1 MLSKTESL
9 ISSFPRKP
17 RGRGGEMKKF
27 VSVFSIFFA
36 ILLIAGFAL
45 SQEDPDPNSPTPILI
60 SHSDSTRTLA
70 IPAKQWR
77 GQLPKEDTR
86 AFAYGA
92 EIVIFITNIELMPDE
107 GANAFRVYIQD
118 SSGRE
123 YRFPV
128 LDLQPVKGKG
138 WIYGLTVQLID
149 EIGYWEEPPAQGDV
163 LIRVSWRGLTS
174 NRTRLG
180 IGFVGG
186 KIEDD
191 PESKPTP
198 APMEPPKKNQDNTAE
213 YVGRRWSGDRIR
225 FMEQATFG
233 PTPALD
239 ARIRRIGIRA
249 WLEEQFNMPYPSAF
263 PYPNLPLMP
272 STPPPD
278 CNGNDGD
285 GVPDNPPNCYR
296 ERYGMY
302 SAQSWF
308 YKEAFYGEAQL
319 RHKVAWALSQIWVIS
334 GTDIQQSSHMIA
346 YHQVLSRNAFGN
358 WRQLMY
364 EMTLNPGMGEYL
376 DMARSTKNNPNENY
390 AREILQLFNVGL
402 FMLNLDGTYK
412 RDAQGNLIPTYDQ
425 QVVNNFTKVFTGWSF
440 CEDTTQCPNR
450 TQGAINFKDPML
462 LRPNNHDLT
471 AKTLLDYP
479 GASTTRY
486 IPACSNCTTI
496 SAITTYANNSLNQAL
511 DNIYNHPNVAPFIS
525 RILIQHLVTSD
536 PTPAYVQRVATVF
549 NANRSNP
556 NQLKEVIKAI
566 LLDPEARGDVKT
578 EPNYGKLREPVQFL
592 TNIAR
597 QFDVR
602 SADRTDLSDGVVSVE
617 TNSMGQLAF
626 MAPSVFNYYPP
637 DYVIPGTSLNAPEF
651 AIYTTSTSIARANIV
666 NTLVFNRIN
675 VNTGRGVTKGTSISL
690 ADLEALAAAD
700 ASGNQLLDELNWRLL
715 HGTMSNQMRNRILQA
730 LNAVPATDARL
741 RAQTAAYLVLTSSQ
755 YQIQR

>member
-1 MLSKTESL
+1 
-9 ISSFPRKP
+9 
-17 RGRGGEMKKF
+17 MKK
-27 VSVFSIFFA
+27 A
-36 ILLIAGFAL
+36 ILSFSVLFTILIVAIFTFA
-45 SQEDPDPNSPTPILI
+45 QEEPDPNSPTPILI

-70 IPAKQWR
+70 ISAREWR
-77 GQLPKEDTR
+77 GQLPKETTR
-86 AFAYGA
+86 AFAYGS
-92 EIVIFITNIELMPDE
+92 EIVIFVTNLELMPDE

-118 SSGRE
+118 SNGKE

-128 LDLQPVKGKG
+128 LDLQPVKGKN
-138 WIYGLTVQLID
+138 WIYGLTVHLLD
-149 EIGYWEEPPAQGDV
+149 EIGYWEEPPAQGDC

-180 IGFVGG
+180 LGFVGG

-198 APMEPPKKNQDNTAE
+198 APTEPPKRKQDNTAE
-213 YVGRRWSGDRIR
+213 FVGRRRSGDRIR

-263 PYPNLPLMP
+263 PYPNIPLMP
-272 STPPPD
+272 STPPAN
-278 CNGNDGD
+278 CNGNDSD
-285 GVPDNPPNCYR
+285 GVPDDPPNCYR

-308 YKEAFYGEAQL
+308 YREAFYGEAQL
-319 RHKVAWALSQIWVIS
+319 RHKVAWALSQIWVIA
-334 GTDIQQSSHMIA
+334 GPEIQQSSHMIA

-364 EMTLNPGMGEYL
+364 EMTLNPGMGRYL
-376 DMARSTKNNPNENY
+376 DMAYSTKNAPNENY
-390 AREILQLFNVGL
+390 AREILQLFNIGL
-402 FMLNLDGTYK
+402 FMLNLDGTYQ
-412 RDAQGNLIPTYDQ
+412 RDSQGNLIPTYDQ
-425 QVVNNFTKVFTGWSF
+425 QVINNFTKVFTGWSF
-440 CEDTTQCPNR
+440 CEDTARCPNR
-450 TQGAINFKDPML
+450 TPGATNFKDPML

-479 GASTTRY
+479 GSNATKN
-486 IPACSNCTTI
+486 IPACSNCTT
-496 SAITTYANNSLNQAL
+496 SAAIETYANNSLNQAL

-549 NANRSNP
+549 NTNRSNP

-597 QFDVR
+597 QFDVK

-617 TNSMGQLAF
+617 TSAMGQLAF

-651 AIYTTSTSIARANIV
+651 AIYTTGTSINRVNFV

-675 VNTGRGVTKGTSISL
+675 VNSGRGVTKGTSISL

-700 ASGNQLLDELNWRLL
+700 PSNNQLLDELNWRLL
-715 HGTMSNQMRNRILQA
+715 HGTMSNEMRNRILTA
-730 LNAVPATDARL
+730 LSAVPTADVRL
-741 RAQTAAYLVLTSSQ
+741 RAQTATYLVLTSSQ